1 MLAQLGVPSL
11 ISCIGN
17 ISALIN
23 TQDWQYFKHL
33 VLIVRRWAW
42 SLFCVNVWR
51 NHAEKPSAESRQIQT
66 NLYVAMLQR
75 WQSEEPVYCLNI
87 SDSSDLNAVH
97 VKLIFP
103 SVLLCR
109 VGNNGRNAGEERRS
123 GWATTKHCCQCEDA
137 LTLRSIGSSWK
148 YLSIAQDLLMIF
160 LLLDA
165 YIISTL
171 IPHLTGDWWD

>member
-87 SDSSDLNAVH
+87 SDISDLNAVY

-109 VGNNGRNAGEERRS
+109 VGNDGMGEMLEKRGAADEQQQNTVANVKMLWHWGQLARHENI
-123 GWATTKHCCQCEDA
+123 WALHKIYWWFSSCWM
-137 LTLRSIGSSWK
+137 LTSLP
-148 YLSIAQDLLMIF
+148 Y
-160 LLLDA
+160 
-165 YIISTL
+165 
-171 IPHLTGDWWD
+171 